1 MLESEWY
8 STNPP
13 CKLPMLVFY
22 RHCSFRGLLLSCI
35 LLFLSFVQPVNAQ
48 TDNSISP
55 NAAPAPAP
63 IVSATPVAT
72 PLAPP
77 APAEIDRSGTLA
89 QKAQSLF
96 GLLTLTGLC
105 FVVGQARNRNLKPM
119 LRTVLWGLALQ
130 FVFAVLVFNIPLFFQ
145 AINGGV
151 DALLGFSKEGA
162 KFLFGNLVVNNVP
175 VGQPVGDKLMSP
187 VLAPTA
193 YANVG
198 AFFAFN
204 VLPTIIFFSAL
215 STMMYYLGILQPI
228 VRGLSWVMQR
238 TMGTSGS
245 ETLSSVANIFLGQT
259 EAPLFVRPFIARCT
273 KSELMA
279 IMTGGFSNIATG
291 VLAAYVAML
300 SGFEPLIAGHL
311 LAASIISAPASLVV
325 AKLLV
330 PESEPSE
337 TMGKVKLHIEKTDA
351 NIVDATSRGAI
362 EGLQLALN
370 VGAMLLV
377 FIALVTMI
385 NAILGWF
392 GSYIHI
398 PSLSLQLILGYL
410 FSPIAWLI
418 GVPWEYCTKVGSLLG
433 IKTVLSE
440 FNAYFELSQ
449 AMGANRAFLDPRSFL
464 LAAYA
469 LCGFANF
476 SSIAIQIGG
485 IGSMAP
491 ERRGDL
497 SRLGLI
503 AMFGGAIA
511 SCMTAC
517 VVGILL

>member
-1 MLESEWY
+1 MHALHRRFG
-8 STNPP
+8 
-13 CKLPMLVFY
+13 LG
-22 RHCSFRGLLLSCI
+22 SFLLSCF
-35 LLFLSFVQPVNAQ
+35 LFFIAFVQPLRAQ
-48 TDNSISP
+48 TANAVTDSAVSA

-63 IVSATPVAT
+63 AVSATPASTSESVQ
-72 PLAPP
+72 
-77 APAEIDRSGTLA
+77 INRSGTLP

-96 GLLTLTGLC
+96 GLLVLTGLC
-105 FVVGQARNRNLKPM
+105 FVIGQARNRKLKPM

-130 FVFAVLVFNIPLFFQ
+130 FVFAILVLNIPGFFA
-145 AINGGV
+145 AINSGV

-162 KFLFGNLVVNNVP
+162 KFLFGNLVANNVP

-187 VLAPTA
+187 VLSPSA

-215 STMMYYLGILQPI
+215 STMLYYLGILQPI

-273 KSELMA
+273 NSELMA

-300 SGFEPLIAGHL
+300 SGFEPEIAGHL
-311 LAASIISAPASLVV
+311 LSASIISAPASLVV

-337 TMGKVKLHIEKTDA
+337 TMGEVKLHIENTDA

-370 VGAMLLV
+370 VGAMLMV
-377 FIALVTMI
+377 FIALVTML
-385 NAILGWF
+385 NAGLGWL
-392 GSYIHI
+392 GSYVGV
-398 PSLSLQLILGYL
+398 PTLSLQVILGYI

-440 FNAYFELSQ
+440 FNAYIELSS
-449 AMGANRAFLDPRSFL
+449 AMGADRSFLDSRSFL

-497 SRLGLI
+497 SRLGLL